1 MASPGWGKLPPASVR
16 QSSAYFASHQLPGVS
31 EGGSQSKAMLVPLGP
46 AGEVTVPT
54 AKPRSRGLQ
63 AFNKAIA
70 RKESGSPTVA
80 RHNNHAAVDEEA
92 AAAAANGGGARSKCA
107 EDMRCLLHTLQ
118 SYLQAAREPGAW
130 PEFAR
135 AELTSL
141 EKQAED
147 VMLLTAPLEAAQ
159 RRMVE
164 RRPCPCP
171 CPCPCS
177 MW

>member
-1 MASPGWGKLPPASVR
+1 MTSPGWGSVR

-31 EGGSQSKAMLVPLGP
+31 EGGSQSKAMLLPLGS
-46 AGEVTVPT
+46 AGEVAVPLPT

-164 RRPCPCP
+164 RRP
-171 CPCPCS
+171 
-177 MW
+177 W